1 MPEAERVLGGQLR
14 ELGQQMTRRRL
25 QLLRPHAMEVTK
37 TAVRSFPVA
46 SAMTAVMAVLLG
58 SLLVR
63 QLTIR

>member
-1 MPEAERVLGGQLR
+1 
-14 ELGQQMTRRRL
+14 MTKRRM

-46 SAMTAVMAVLLG
+46 SALTALTAVLLG

-63 QLTIR
+63 QIAVR